1 MFGKSNKGQ
10 DQGDI
15 REASKRAQKEIRT
28 FGDLFK
34 TRSGHAIIARLL
46 EAYKDEPMGATKA
59 ALVYG
64 LGTGLG
70 LRAGKILAKEHG
82 ANL

>member
-1 MFGKSNKGQ
+1 MFGKNNKGQ
-10 DQGDI
+10 DQRDI
-15 REASKRAQKEIRT
+15 SEATKRATKEVRS

-34 TRSGHAIIARLL
+34 CSGYAIMRRLL
-46 EAYKDEPMGATKA
+46 EAYQNEPMGATKA

-70 LRAGKILAKEHG
+70 LKAGKVLARELG
-82 ANL
+82 AKL

>member
-1 MFGKSNKGQ
+1 MFGKKNQ

-15 REASKRAQKEIRT
+15 REATKRAHKEIKS
-28 FGDLFK
+28 FGDLWK
-34 TRSGHAIIARLL
+34 CSGYRIMARLL

-70 LRAGKILAKEHG
+70 LKPGKILAREMG
-82 ANL
+82 ARI